1 VADYQSEEEQIEA
14 FKQWWVDNG
23 LKLVAAAVIIVGG
36 SFGWQ
41 GWQGAQDEQAQQG
54 SAIYTKMIDT
64 VKASAEAP
72 LTEEQQQAVSDAVSQ
87 LKEEFGDSG
96 YAHLSALVSAK
107 LAVEADDLDAAATEL
122 EWVLSNKPSAT
133 LATLATLRL
142 ARVEA
147 ARGNVDTALALIE
160 DADAGKMVSA
170 YEEAKGDFH
179 ISMGHYAAAY
189 TAYQAALDAEE
200 SGNARLLS
208 ILRLKLSEAKP
219 VEDSAAEE
227 SDPSQ
232 GES

>member
-1 VADYQSEEEQIEA
+1 VADYQSEEQQIEA

-23 LKLVAAAVIIVGG
+23 LKLVAAAAIIVGG

-41 GWQGAQDEQAQQG
+41 GWQGAQEEQAQQG
-54 SAIYTKMIDT
+54 SAIYTDMIDT
-64 VKASAEAP
+64 VKTIAEAP
-72 LTEEQQQAVSDAVSQ
+72 LTDEQQQAVSDAVSQ
-87 LKEEFGDSG
+87 LKEEFSDSG

-107 LAVEADDLDAAATEL
+107 LAVEADDLDTAATEL
-122 EWVLSNKPSAT
+122 EWVLNNEPSST

-147 ARGNVDTALALIE
+147 AKGNTNAALAMIE
-160 DADAGKMVSA
+160 DVDAGKMVSA

-179 ISMGHYAAAY
+179 ITMGHYEAAY
-189 TAYQAALDAEE
+189 TSYQAALDAEE

-219 VEDSAAEE
+219 VESDLPQDE
-227 SDPSQ
+227 S
-232 GES
+232 

>member
-1 VADYQSEEEQIEA
+1 MADYQSEEEQIEA

-41 GWQGAQDEQAQQG
+41 GWQGAQEEQAQKG
-54 SAIYTKMIDT
+54 SAIYTGMIDT
-64 VKASAEAP
+64 VKTSAEAP
-72 LTEEQQQAVSDAVSQ
+72 LTDEQQQAVSDAVSQ
-87 LKEEFGDSG
+87 LKEVFSDSG

-107 LAVEADDLDAAATEL
+107 LAVEADDLDTAATEL
-122 EWVLSNKPSAT
+122 EWVLGNQPSDT
-133 LATLATLRL
+133 LATLTTLRL

-147 ARGNVDTALALIE
+147 ARGNVDAALALVE
-160 DADAGKMVSA
+160 GADAGKMVSA

-189 TAYQAALDAEE
+189 TAYQTALDTED

-219 VEDSAAEE
+219 VEDSATEE
-227 SDPSQ
+227 SDAPQ

>member
-1 VADYQSEEEQIEA
+1 MADPLSEEEQIEA

-23 LKLVAAAVIIVGG
+23 LKLVAAAVIVIGG
-36 SFGWQ
+36 AFGWQ
-41 GWQGAQDEQAQQG
+41 GWQGAQEEQAQQG
-54 SAIYTKMIDT
+54 SAIYSSMIDT
-64 VKASAEAP
+64 VKGSAEAP
-72 LTEEQQQAVSDAVSQ
+72 LTEEQQQTIADAASQ
-87 LKEEFGDSG
+87 LKEEFSDSG
-96 YAHLSALVSAK
+96 FAHLSALVNAK
-107 LAVEADDLDAAATEL
+107 LAVDADDLDAAATEL
-122 EWVLSNKPSAT
+122 EWVLKNQPSAT

-147 ARGNVDTALALIE
+147 ARGNTDTALAMIE

-179 ISMGHYAAAY
+179 ITMGHYEAAY
-189 TAYQAALDAEE
+189 TAYQSAIDAEE

-219 VEDSAAEE
+219 AEASMAQETDED
-227 SDPSQ
+227 Q

>member
-1 VADYQSEEEQIEA
+1 MADYQSEEEQIEA

-54 SAIYTKMIDT
+54 SAIYTNMIDT

>member
-1 VADYQSEEEQIEA
+1 MADYQSEEEQIEA

>member
-1 VADYQSEEEQIEA
+1 MADYQSEEEQIEA

-54 SAIYTKMIDT
+54 SAIYTNMIDT

-72 LTEEQQQAVSDAVSQ
+72 FTEEQQQAVSEAVSQ
-87 LKEEFGDSG
+87 LKEEFSDSG

-107 LAVEADDLDAAATEL
+107 LAVEADDLDTAATEL

-133 LATLATLRL
+133 LAILATLRL

-147 ARGNVDTALALIE
+147 ARGNVDTALALLE
-160 DADAGKMVSA
+160 DTDGGKMVSA

-189 TAYQAALDAEE
+189 TAYQTALDTED

-219 VEDSAAEE
+219 VESVLSQDE
-227 SDPSQ
+227 S
-232 GES
+232 

>member
-1 VADYQSEEEQIEA
+1 MADYQSEEEQIEA

-41 GWQGAQDEQAQQG
+41 GWQGAQEEQAQKG
-54 SAIYTKMIDT
+54 SAIYTGMIDT
-64 VKASAEAP
+64 VKTSVEAP
-72 LTEEQQQAVSDAVSQ
+72 LTDEQQQAVSDAVSQ
-87 LKEEFGDSG
+87 LKEEFSDSG
-96 YAHLSALVSAK
+96 FANLSALVSAK
-107 LAVEADDLDAAATEL
+107 LAVEADDLDTAATEL
-122 EWVLSNKPSAT
+122 EWVLGNQPSDT
-133 LATLATLRL
+133 LATLTTLRL

-147 ARGNVDTALALIE
+147 ARGNVDTALALVE

-189 TAYQAALDAEE
+189 TAYQTALDTED

-219 VEDSAAEE
+219 VEDSATEE
-227 SDPSQ
+227 SDAPQ